1 MEAVIA
7 KLEEQE
13 TDEEVITSYKE
24 QMTPAQRL
32 QLESFTK
39 TVNKYVMLSLLC
51 ASSSMLRCMQ
61 WNIVF
66 DTFDSQVVL

>member
-7 KLEEQE
+7 KLEEQG

-32 QLESFTK
+32 QLDNFSRTI
-39 TVNKYVMLSLLC
+39 NKY
-51 ASSSMLRCMQ
+51 
-61 WNIVF
+61 I
-66 DTFDSQVVL
+66 DSAVIK